1 MVSILLLMK
10 AHKKEVMISVIAYI
24 IYCLQH
30 PSFPSIAHKEK
41 CKKKSKQ
48 VFFSTISF
56 YLSTGNAQL
65 HET

>member
-1 MVSILLLMK
+1 MESILLLMK
-10 AHKKEVMISVIAYI
+10 AHKKQVMISVIAYI

-30 PSFPSIAHKEK
+30 PSFPSIAHKGK
-41 CKKKSKQ
+41 CKQKSKQ

-56 YLSTGNAQL
+56 HLSTGNAQS